1 MKTYLTCPVCDR
13 PEVEGNICP
22 NCETDLSL
30 IRTLKELP
38 ELPSVPAKSTAIAPW
53 VPIGVAIL
61 ILLLGISLGAAG
73 NSVYMQQGVQQ
84 NQPAVATI
92 SPALET
98 RVSPKVNST
107 VNPTQPRVIPSEK
120 SDGESL
126 LCGGFYYKVNRGDS
140 LSRIAAQFYGDGN
153 LWPRIIAANPHLKGR
168 ENALK
173 IGEVLLVPNL
183 EVNCP

>member
-13 PEVEGNICP
+13 PKVEGNICP

-38 ELPSVPAKSTAIAPW
+38 ELPSVPTKSTAIAPW

-73 NSVYMQQGVQQ
+73 NSFYVQQGVQQ
-84 NQPAVATI
+84 RQPAVATI

-98 RVSPKVNST
+98 RVSPEVNST
-107 VNPTQPRVIPSEK
+107 VNSTKPLVVPSEK
-120 SDGESL
+120 SDEESP
-126 LCGGFYYKVNRGDS
+126 CGGFYYKVNRGDS

-153 LWPRIIAANPHLKGR
+153 SWRQIIAANPHLKGR
-168 ENALK
+168 EDALK
-173 IGEVLLVPNL
+173 IGEIVLVPNL

>member
-13 PEVEGNICP
+13 PKIEGNICP

-30 IRTLKELP
+30 IRTLTELP
-38 ELPSVPAKSTAIAPW
+38 ELPSVATKSTAIAPW

-61 ILLLGISLGAAG
+61 ILLLGITLGAAG

-98 RVSPKVNST
+98 GVSPEFPT
-107 VNPTQPRVIPSEK
+107 LNPTQTPVVPSKK

-140 LSRIAAQFYGDGN
+140 LSRLAEKFYGDGN
-153 LWPRIIAANPHLKGR
+153 LWPQIMAANSPLTGR
-168 ENALK
+168 ENALA
-173 IGEVLLVPNL
+173 IGEILLVPNL

>member
-13 PEVEGNICP
+13 PKIEGNICP

-38 ELPSVPAKSTAIAPW
+38 ELPSIPTKSTAIAPW
-53 VPIGVAIL
+53 VSIAIAIL

-73 NSVYMQQGVQQ
+73 NSFYIQQYTQQ
-84 NQPAVATI
+84 RQPAVATI
-92 SPALET
+92 SPAVKT
-98 RVSPKVNST
+98 RVASE
-107 VNPTQPRVIPSEK
+107 VNPPVNQTQPLVVPSEN

-153 LWPRIIAANPHLKGR
+153 LWPEIMAANPNFKGR
-168 ENALK
+168 ENALA
-173 IGEVLLVPNL
+173 IGEILLVPNL

>member
-13 PEVEGNICP
+13 PKIEGNICP

-38 ELPSVPAKSTAIAPW
+38 ELPSVATKSTAIAPW

-98 RVSPKVNST
+98 GVSPEVPT
-107 VNPTQPRVIPSEK
+107 LNPTQTPVVPSKK

-140 LSRIAAQFYGDGN
+140 LSRLAEKFYGDGN
-153 LWPRIIAANPHLKGR
+153 LWPRIMAANSRLKGR
-168 ENALK
+168 ENALA
-173 IGEVLLVPNL
+173 IGEILLVPNL

>member
-13 PEVEGNICP
+13 PKIEGNICP

-38 ELPSVPAKSTAIAPW
+38 ELPSIPTKSTAIAPW
-53 VPIGVAIL
+53 LPIAIAIL

-73 NSVYMQQGVQQ
+73 NSFYMQEYVQQ
-84 NQPAVATI
+84 RQPAVATI

-98 RVSPKVNST
+98 ISPEVNPP
-107 VNPTQPRVIPSEK
+107 VNPTQPLVVTSEK
-120 SDGESL
+120 YNEKSL
-126 LCGGFYYKVNRGDS
+126 VCGGFYYKVNRGDS
-140 LSRIAAQFYGDGN
+140 LSRIAANFYGDGN
-153 LWPRIIAANPHLKGR
+153 LWPRIMAANPNLKGR
-168 ENALK
+168 ENALA
-173 IGEVLLVPNL
+173 IGEMLLVPNL